1 MTQLI
6 LHVHEEV
13 RGCRSVRWIS
23 IEYLSGIFHFGDV
36 SIVVLAPY
44 FLCKIVNVD
53 PIVTGTNIAAVNE
66 DGVKAVGELAEVC
79 ELAVDASIQRFDLFV
94 DIFSREHQH
103 DETVKQ

>member
-1 MTQLI
+1 MSQLI
-6 LHVHEEV
+6 LDVHEEV

-23 IEYLSGIFHFGDV
+23 IEYLSCISHFRDI

-44 FLCKIVNVD
+44 LVCKIVNVD
-53 PIVTGTNIAAVNE
+53 PIVTGADIAAVNE
-66 DGVKAVGELAEVC
+66 NGMKAVGELAEIC

-103 DETVKQ
+103 DETFEQ